1 MQLILHNNVKRYDA
15 LNQFK
20 KNWSDHVKTN
30 CYEELLHP
38 FSIRG
43 IIYKLLF

>member
-1 MQLILHNNVKRYDA
+1 MQLIFHNNVKRYGA

-20 KNWSDHVKTN
+20 KNWSYPVKTN

-38 FSIRG
+38 FSISG